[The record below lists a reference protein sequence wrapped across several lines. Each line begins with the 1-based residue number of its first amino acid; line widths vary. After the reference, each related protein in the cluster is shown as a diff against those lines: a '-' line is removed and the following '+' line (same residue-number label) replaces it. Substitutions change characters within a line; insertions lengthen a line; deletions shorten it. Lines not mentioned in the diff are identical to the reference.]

1 MKVGE
6 APRSARF
13 RHAREAEWNELDRI
27 VDQVLA
33 RGLSTLGDEDL
44 ERLPMLYRGVVASLE
59 VARRTTMDRALVAYL
74 DALAT
79 RAYLAIYASRRAE
92 RGVLLRFFGVTF
104 ARRVRSMRFEVG
116 LSALLMALG
125 TVVSYVLVRLDPSWY
140 FAFVSP
146 GLAGDRAPGATRE
159 MLRATLYAREVDGL
173 DVFASFLFTHNTGIG
188 LMAFALGFAAGVPTA
203 LLVFTNGLMLGAFL
217 ALFAS
222 HGLLGP
228 LLLWLLP
235 HGVPELLAVVL
246 CGAAGFHVAAALVA
260 PGQRT
265 TRDALVRSGRRAST
279 VVTGCVLLFAVAG
292 LIEGIFRQVVT
303 SDVLRAVLV
312 GFDVVW
318 LGTWLLLGGRGE
330 VDEDADEP

>member
-1 MKVGE
+1 MNTPD

-13 RHAREAEWNELDRI
+13 RHEREAEWNELDGL
-27 VDQVLA
+27 VDRVLL
-33 RGLSTLGDEDL
+33 RGLSTLGDAEL

-92 RGVLLRFFGVTF
+92 RGVLLRFFGLTF
-104 ARRVRSMRFEVG
+104 PRRVRSMRWEVA
-116 LSALLMALG
+116 LSTLLLALG
-125 TVVSYVLVRLDPSWY
+125 TLVSYVLVRLDASWY

-159 MLRATLYAREVDGL
+159 MLRSALYARESEGL

-203 LLVFTNGLMLGAFL
+203 LLVFSNGLMLGAFL
-217 ALFAS
+217 ALYAS
-222 HGLLGP
+222 HGLLLP
-228 LLLWLLP
+228 LLGWLLP

-260 PGQRT
+260 PGART

-279 VVTGCVLLFAVAG
+279 VVTGCILLFAVAG
-292 LIEGIFRQVVT
+292 VVEGVFRQVIT
-303 SDVLRAVLV
+303 DDALRAALIAFDVL
-312 GFDVVW
+312 W
-318 LGTWLLLGGRGE
+318 LGTWLVLGGRGLSDE
-330 VDEDADEP
+330 VADER